1 MRVRPLRVPTRLTVA
16 RVAPTVA
23 RVAPTVARAGRVA
36 VGLFGRAKG
45 EVVHPLEGVDA
56 VLADLDGVVYQGA
69 GAIPFAV
76 DALNRVAAEGLRV
89 GYITNNASRTDAQ
102 VAGHLSEF
110 GLAVAAE
117 DVVTSPQAAMRVMRT
132 LIEPGSTV
140 LVVGGVGLSSEVE
153 KAGFV
158 VTRSAEDAPA
168 AVVQGFA
175 PEVGWTQLAEA
186 AFALHDPAVQ
196 WVATN
201 TDWTI
206 PVARGIAP
214 GNGTLV
220 SAVHT
225 AVGRLPVVAG
235 KPETTIFEVAAERF
249 SAQNAAFIGD
259 RLDTDT
265 LGAKRA
271 GLRAIHVLTGI
282 DRAKQLLAAPK
293 DSRPDFILDDL
304 RQLFEPYPVARTSK
318 DGVETTVGSSVVTM
332 KGHVVRVEKAG
343 DRPVDLLRAG
353 CAAIWGSGKSIHV
366 LDVDPA
372 LYS

>member
-1 MRVRPLRVPTRLTVA
+1 MSLFRPKRTDSVL
-16 RVAPTVA
+16 
-23 RVAPTVARAGRVA
+23 
-36 VGLFGRAKG
+36 
-45 EVVHPLEGVDA
+45 PLDGVDA
-56 VLADLDGVVYQGA
+56 VLADLDGVVYQGPEP
-69 GAIPFAV
+69 IPHAV
-76 DALNRVAAEGLRV
+76 DALSRVSAEGLRT

-102 VAGHLSEF
+102 VAEHLSGF
-110 GLAVAAE
+110 GLSVAPA

-132 LIEPGSTV
+132 LIEPGATV
-140 LVVGGVGLSSEVE
+140 LVVGGVGLVTEVE

-158 VTRSAEDAPA
+158 VTRQASDHPA

-186 AFALHDPAVQ
+186 SFALHDPSVH

-206 PVARGIAP
+206 PVAGGIAP

-235 KPETTIFEVAAERF
+235 KPESPIFEVALERF
-249 SAQNAAFIGD
+249 GASHAAFIGD

-282 DRAKQLLAAPK
+282 DRAKQLLAAPQG
-293 DSRPDFILDDL
+293 SRPDFILADL
-304 RQLFEPYPVARTSK
+304 RQLFEPYPVTQTSK
-318 DGVETTVGSSVVTM
+318 DGSETSVGASVVRM
-332 KGHVVRVEKAG
+332 KGHVVRVVTAG
-343 DRPVDLLRAG
+343 DSTTDLVRAG
-353 CAAIWGSGKSIHV
+353 SAAIWNSGMSIHA